1 MMSFPHANSILLK
14 KHPPSW
20 DTHRESKKAA
30 QVRGFFH
37 RKERALNIDISRF
50 QRILF
55 NKGTTRFNRIT
66 H

>member
-14 KHPPSW
+14 KQQPSW
-20 DTHRESKKAA
+20 DTHREIKKAA
-30 QVRGFFH
+30 QVRGFH
-37 RKERALNIDISRF
+37 SKGLSLNIDIGSF

-55 NKGTTRFNRIT
+55 NKGATRFNRIT

>member
-1 MMSFPHANSILLK
+1 MMSFLHANSILLK
-14 KHPPSW
+14 KQQSSW
-20 DTHRESKKAA
+20 ATHRGSKKAA
-30 QVRGFFH
+30 QGRGFH
-37 RKERALNIDISRF
+37 SEERTLLNIDIRRF